1 LAFGWGVANDAAA
14 LYYQPNLEN
23 GLVLA
28 SDVVI
33 LVGGRTVQELTKAK
47 QKPLKLGDKP
57 PPGLLQQLRMPS
69 DAHSINSINAK
80 TRFGGGNRNTSR
92 TVAKGHV
99 DLAADYIEITSGKA
113 AYDKK
118 TPTFTT
124 STGRVYGYH
133 ADKVAESGSSSIYP
147 MRGNPGDFV
156 NLTQAEFDILTQ
168 MSKESG
174 LEGSAKK
181 ALEGMGKSGNPGINS
196 DTKNKLL
203 DLFNSKTK

>member
-1 LAFGWGVANDAAA
+1 
-14 LYYQPNLEN
+14 
-23 GLVLA
+23 
-28 SDVVI
+28 
-33 LVGGRTVQELTKAK
+33 
-47 QKPLKLGDKP
+47 
-57 PPGLLQQLRMPS
+57 
-69 DAHSINSINAK
+69 
-80 TRFGGGNRNTSR
+80 
-92 TVAKGHV
+92 
-99 DLAADYIEITSGKA
+99 
-113 AYDKK
+113 
-118 TPTFTT
+118 
-124 STGRVYGYH
+124 
-133 ADKVAESGSSSIYP
+133 

>member
-1 LAFGWGVANDAAA
+1 
-14 LYYQPNLEN
+14 
-23 GLVLA
+23 
-28 SDVVI
+28 
-33 LVGGRTVQELTKAK
+33 
-47 QKPLKLGDKP
+47 
-57 PPGLLQQLRMPS
+57 MPS

-80 TRFGGGNRNTSR
+80 TRFGGGNRHTSK

-118 TPTFTT
+118 TQTFTT

-156 NLTQAEFDILTQ
+156 NLTQAEFDILQRIRERFNPNWVATVVQ
-168 MSKESG
+168 VMPPYSVALRTRVAAACRAPG
-174 LEGSAKK
+174 AKK
-181 ALEGMGKSGNPGINS
+181 AAVARRFLGASA
-196 DTKNKLL
+196 
-203 DLFNSKTK
+203 